1 MGSASRGRITREGF
15 NPPRMGSGGEAFA
28 FCTTLCDMD
37 FNVIINPILEFLA
50 TDLGMLSADIGRVIF
65 DLLYPANA
73 DAPVIEA

>member
-1 MGSASRGRITREGF
+1 
-15 NPPRMGSGGEAFA
+15 
-28 FCTTLCDMD
+28 MD

-50 TDLGMLSADIGRVIF
+50 TDLGMLSSDIGRVIF